1 MSVPESLEC
10 NNIVARVHRMHAS
23 PRRVFASHYRSE
35 PQLHL
40 IGFLP
45 RISVPAPRPSCR
57 FRQRSIY
64 LATQDWFNKSGQ
76 SLLAALAPS
85 VRKSVHDP
93 TLDSGVL
100 ASEPARAATKN
111 TQAERGSPSC
121 RSFWRI
127 DPLHALTGGRYCPT
141 ERSIYRAQSC

>member
-10 NNIVARVHRMHAS
+10 SNIVARVHRMHAS

-64 LATQDWFNKSGQ
+64 LATQELFNKSGP
-76 SLLAALAPS
+76 SLPAALAPS
-85 VRKSVHDP
+85 EPKSVHEL
-93 TLDSGVL
+93 TLGSGVL
-100 ASEPARAATKN
+100 AIKPVRAAIKN
-111 TQAERGSPSC
+111 TQAERGSPSR
-121 RSFWRI
+121 RSSWPI
-127 DPLHALTGGRYCPT
+127 DPLHAPTGGRYCPA